1 MALATAGSSTATAG
15 IPRLRHVAAL
25 SQTRPRLH
33 RCLPIDVG
41 QRHTPQRRIAFR
53 PVRLPGPERAARL
66 PKPAEP
72 IRIHN
77 LADCQ
82 GYGTVVE
89 SNESAATWRTATDFS
104 KLTVRPASSAVRPRR
119 DTKPLA
125 ASAAAPSVARTSPI
139 WIPLS
144 RPVKGCT
151 PPGAAARSAA
161 NLSAVAPSA
170 SVAAALAGA
179 SPGHRG
185 KGSGGYPVLAA

>member
-25 SQTRPRLH
+25 PQTRPRLH

-53 PVRLPGPERAARL
+53 SVRLPGPERAARL
-66 PKPAEP
+66 PK
-72 IRIHN
+72 